1 VGGAAV
7 THDARGN
14 LTSDGSRTFAYDV
27 ENRLTSV
34 SGSVSM
40 TLGYDPGGR
49 LRAAPWSSNNRILAC
64 DLK

>member
-49 LRAAPWSSNNRILAC
+49 RSSNNRILAC